1 MSHADLIKAVISLSE
16 SQTWRKARLEWFV
29 KSMDED
35 ESLESTCVCGH
46 EHLRYLYT
54 IENKV
59 NGNQLYPIGSKCI
72 KLFGSRAMDEDA
84 EMLFKE
90 WQLIE
95 CVTRFA
101 HVYGKGCIAPF
112 ERIKPYLSRKFI
124 AHMYANGAFSSS
136 EYKFVTD
143 MFNKR
148 SEMTF
153 RQRKK
158 YYAIARES
166 LYPYLR
172 YVYMGQTQRK
182 EPTWHASTSTA
193 SPRPRATAACR
204 TAPTS

>member
-1 MSHADLIKAVISLSE
+1 MSHADLIKTVISNSD
-16 SQTWRKARLEWFV
+16 SKTWREARLEWFV

-54 IENKV
+54 IENKI

-72 KLFGSRAMDEDA
+72 KLFESRTMDEDA
-84 EMLFKE
+84 EMLFRE

-95 CVTRFA
+95 YVTHFA
-101 HVYGKGCIAPF
+101 HVYGKGCVAPF
-112 ERIKPYLSRKFI
+112 KHMKPYLSRKFI
-124 AHMYANGAFSSS
+124 AHMYENGAFSSS
-136 EYKFVTD
+136 EYRFMKD

-158 YYAIARES
+158 YCAIARKS

-172 YVYMGQTQRK
+172 NVYRRHTQRK
-182 EPTWHASTSTA
+182 ESSWHASTST
-193 SPRPRATAACR
+193 T
-204 TAPTS
+204 